1 MIMELLYLLGI
12 GVTECIKGL
21 YYRKF
26 DTLSFWNKCIRVNII
41 YTKFFQSVALNYDVH
56 VEINHI
62 PYTDDELMYPTD
74 MSVTNV
80 IGTGLIS
87 IVFEGT
93 LASGEPVVIKTK
105 RKHIEQRITNSLDT
119 LHRII
124 TWVNW
129 VCPMPCVMDAYHDV
143 TNNFKTQLDF
153 VAEYNNHKR
162 FYDMF
167 SSCDYI
173 KVPQLYPSECSA
185 DRLVMEKIDG
195 ISIEALTLSQKEKCT
210 TWLSKMIVQ
219 CIVNHG
225 FIHADLHAGNIMFND
240 SYLGIID
247 FGFMISMSQKEV
259 ENISLLFKEFAME
272 NFDRAAVHTMS
283 FIEPL
288 DTLSSDQIDDVK
300 DFIIHIYQKATA
312 VDKLFSIYDILH
324 IMKKIRMYDL
334 HISPMFYNMGLGL
347 VSIENVLSKLSKT
360 SSDFIIGAI
369 IEVLSIQVEN
379 RERQNDCK

>member
-12 GVTECIKGL
+12 GVTECVKGL

-74 MSVTNV
+74 MSVSNV

-105 RKHIEQRITNSLDT
+105 RKHIEQRITNSLNT
-119 LHRII
+119 LYRII
-124 TWVNW
+124 TWINW
-129 VCPMPCVMDAYHDV
+129 MFPIPCFMDAYQDV

-153 VAEYNNHKR
+153 VTEYKNHKR

-167 SSCDYI
+167 KDCDYV
-173 KVPQLYPSECSA
+173 KVPQLYPDACTEE
-185 DRLVMEKIDG
+185 RIVMEKIEG
-195 ISIEALTLSQKEKCT
+195 ISIDELTVSQKEKCT
-210 TWLSKMIVQ
+210 SWLSKMIIQ

-240 SYLGIID
+240 AYLGIID
-247 FGFMISMSQKEV
+247 FGFMITMSKEEV

-272 NFDRAAVHTMS
+272 NFGKAANHTLAFM
-283 FIEPL
+283 EPL
-288 DTLSSDQIDDVK
+288 ESLSPDQIEDVR

-324 IMKKIRMYDL
+324 IMKKIRMYHL
-334 HISPMFYNMGLGL
+334 HISPIFYNMGLGL
-347 VSIENVLSKLSKT
+347 VSIENVLAKLSKT
-360 SSDFIIGAI
+360 SSDFMIGAI
-369 IEVLSIQVEN
+369 MEVLSIQVEN
-379 RERQNDCK
+379 REREEYRK